1 MVSLSWRLVTFVHL
15 GIICR
20 DDVTLNILFVCLG
33 VRRHMYLHVQAHV
46 EIRGQHQ
53 DSPLLLFPVF
63 FEIDSLTELGAC

>member
-1 MVSLSWRLVTFVHL
+1 M
-15 GIICR
+15 
-20 DDVTLNILFVCLG
+20 TLNILFVCLG